1 MSSDVSLRRKGTGH
15 GLAFVV
21 TGPSGA
27 GKNSVIARAMA
38 GLRDIEYSVS
48 YTTRPRREREV
59 DGVDYHFV
67 SREEFTERIERG
79 DFAEHVTY
87 LGDHYG
93 TSRSQIDDTLRRG
106 VDVML
111 NIEVEGAK
119 LVRQT
124 GLGGHTVVFV
134 FLVPSS
140 LAHLEER
147 LRARGSESD
156 EQITA
161 RLDVAKRE
169 MDALEIFDYLVIN
182 DDLETAVAEL
192 RAIVTAER
200 LRLVQ

>member
-1 MSSDVSLRRKGTGH
+1 MSNDLTARRKGVGR

-27 GKNSVIARAMA
+27 GKNSVINRTMA
-38 GLRDIEYSVS
+38 GLPSLEYSIS
-48 YTTRPRREREV
+48 YTTRPPREREV
-59 DGVDYHFV
+59 DGVDYHFI
-67 SREEFTERIERG
+67 SREEFAERIERG
-79 DFAEHVTY
+79 DFAEHATY
-87 LGDHYG
+87 LGDSYG
-93 TSRSQIDDTLRRG
+93 TSRSQIDGMVARG
-106 VDVML
+106 VDVIL

-119 LVRQT
+119 LIRRD

-140 LAHLEER
+140 LARLEER
-147 LRARGSESD
+147 LRARGSESS
-156 EQITA
+156 EQIAA

-169 MDALEIFDYLVIN
+169 MDALGIFDYLVIN

-200 LRLVQ
+200 LRLS